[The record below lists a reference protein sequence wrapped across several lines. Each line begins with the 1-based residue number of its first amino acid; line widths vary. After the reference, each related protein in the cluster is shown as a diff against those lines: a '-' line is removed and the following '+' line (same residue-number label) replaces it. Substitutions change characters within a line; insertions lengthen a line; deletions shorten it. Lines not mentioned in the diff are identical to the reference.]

1 LTFLI
6 LALYSL
12 RMGLRELK
20 KAKTRKVI
28 GDTALKLFIEKGYD
42 KVTVAEIAQL
52 SEVSVTTVFKYFP
65 CKESLVFDEIEEYD
79 EDLVK
84 AVTSRP
90 VGSSI
95 MDSLHQFYLSFYGF
109 TPPENEVSSQLSAAF
124 HQLTKETPELAEYSR
139 RVWMGRAETLAQVL
153 RKETKT
159 GIEEASAIA
168 HLIQLGANWAMDSE
182 SPREAFD
189 VVFHLL
195 KRGWNK

>member
-1 LTFLI
+1 MLTFLP

-28 GDTALKLFIEKGYD
+28 GDTALRLFIEKGYD

-79 EDLVK
+79 EGLVG

-90 VGSSI
+90 VGSSV
-95 MDSLHQFYLSFYGF
+95 MDSLHQFFLSM
-109 TPPENEVSSQLSAAF
+109 EDEVSAAF
-124 HQLTKETPELAEYSR
+124 HQLTKATPELAEYSR
-139 RVWMGRAETLAQVL
+139 RVWMGRTETLAHVIQ
-153 RKETKT
+153 KEKKT
-159 GIEEASAIA
+159 GIEEAAAIA

-182 SPREAFD
+182 SPREALD
-189 VVFHLL
+189 VVFRLL

>member
-1 LTFLI
+1 
-6 LALYSL
+6 
-12 RMGLRELK
+12 MGLRELK

-28 GDTALKLFIEKGYD
+28 GDTALRLFIEKGYD

-79 EDLVK
+79 EGLVR

-90 VGSSI
+90 VGSSV
-95 MDSLHQFYLSFYGF
+95 MDSLHQFYLSVYGLNLS
-109 TPPENEVSSQLSAAF
+109 ENEVSSEMSSAF
-124 HQLTKETPELAEYSR
+124 HQLTKETSELAEYSR
-139 RVWMGRAETLAQVL
+139 RVWMGRAETLAQVI

-159 GIEEASAIA
+159 SIEEASAIA
-168 HLIQLGANWAMDSE
+168 HLIQMGANWAMDSE

-189 VVFHLL
+189 VMFHLL
-195 KRGWNK
+195 KKGWKK

>member
-1 LTFLI
+1 
-6 LALYSL
+6 
-12 RMGLRELK
+12 MGLRELK

-28 GDTALKLFIEKGYD
+28 GDTALRLFLEKGYD

-79 EDLVK
+79 EGLVR

-90 VGSSI
+90 AGSSI
-95 MDSLHQFYLSFYGF
+95 MDSLHQFYLSVYGF
-109 TPPENEVSSQLSAAF
+109 DLPENEVSSELSAAF
-124 HQLTKETPELAEYSR
+124 HQLTKATPELAEYSR
-139 RVWMGRAETLAQVL
+139 RVWMGRAETLAQVIQ
-153 RKETKT
+153 KETKT
-159 GIEEASAIA
+159 GIEEAAAIA
-168 HLIQLGANWAMDSE
+168 HLIQMGANWAMDSE